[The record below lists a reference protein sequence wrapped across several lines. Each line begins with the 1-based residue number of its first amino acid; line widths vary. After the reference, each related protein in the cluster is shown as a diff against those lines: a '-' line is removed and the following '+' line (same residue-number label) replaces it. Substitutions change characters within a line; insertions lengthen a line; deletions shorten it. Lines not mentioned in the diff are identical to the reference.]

1 MNQADQH
8 SHRAAELEGLL
19 AMVKTRVQDLEDRC
33 LGKAVQQLSHTRK
46 LQQENLEMQ
55 VGKLR
60 IICSAIFFLR
70 VVLNML
76 VKVIVSYFPKET
88 VSDSGA
94 EAFQTERG
102 NSTAA
107 EETVFLR

>member
-1 MNQADQH
+1 
-8 SHRAAELEGLL
+8 
-19 AMVKTRVQDLEDRC
+19 
-33 LGKAVQQLSHTRK
+33 
-46 LQQENLEMQ
+46 
-55 VGKLR
+55 
-60 IICSAIFFLR
+60 
-70 VVLNML
+70 ML

-107 EETVFLR
+107 EEAVFLR

>member
-1 MNQADQH
+1 
-8 SHRAAELEGLL
+8 
-19 AMVKTRVQDLEDRC
+19 
-33 LGKAVQQLSHTRK
+33 
-46 LQQENLEMQ
+46 
-55 VGKLR
+55 
-60 IICSAIFFLR
+60 
-70 VVLNML
+70 ML

-88 VSDSGA
+88 VSGA